1 MSEMTFPTVGINK
14 AAAEFNN
21 VLKEGAYVAVGLG
34 VLGFQRAQVQRVE
47 LTKQLEAQLEQLST
61 IPTTFNAQVEG
72 YAQAV
77 RTQAET
83 ARIQL
88 AEQLSELSKRLEEAL
103 APARAQLTKALPADL
118 GKLPD
123 LSQQLAEAGQ
133 ALEVQLE
140 SARAQLAELAKAVDV
155 RVQPARKQLD
165 EQVDR
170 LEQRLPAGAR
180 TVVQSVRA
188 AAATPEQLLRSAVG
202 LD

>member
-1 MSEMTFPTVGINK
+1 VPEMTFPTVDINK

-21 VLKEGAYVAVGLG
+21 ALKEGAYVAVGLG

-47 LTKQLEAQLEQLST
+47 LTRQLEAQWEQLST
-61 IPTTFNAQVEG
+61 VPTTFNAQVEG
-72 YAQAV
+72 YAQAA
-77 RTQAET
+77 RSQAET

-88 AEQLSELSKRLEEAL
+88 AEAGHALEE
-103 APARAQLTKALPADL
+103 
-118 GKLPD
+118 
-123 LSQQLAEAGQ
+123 
-133 ALEVQLE
+133 QLE

-180 TVVQSVRA
+180 NVVQSVRA